1 MVGALVIPRFP
12 LACELASRTGLE
24 GRPVVVARDDG
35 TVWASSPAAELFGVG
50 PDQQL
55 RGAIARCPELAVLE
69 GRPAFYRVQEATIL
83 EALEATAFAVE
94 PGPEGVWFMD
104 IDGLVGCYGTQE
116 AMALAILDSAPRA
129 LGPRLGIAPGKFP
142 ALVAA
147 RRATAGRFLDVQFQR
162 VEDFL
167 AGQPVEMLPVPE
179 EMRRRLRLLGI
190 ETLGALAAL
199 PRSALTAQ
207 FGPRGALAWDLAR
220 GKDDSPVR
228 PPERPEMVVEG
239 IGFEV
244 PLVSREALLVAAE
257 QALGRAL
264 RDRRMTARAVRQAVL
279 RAETERGACWERTVT
294 FKEALAER
302 DRLWTALRTVLSEAQ
317 LPGPVSRL
325 ELELTGLVTAQGR
338 QLALAVGRRRLR
350 EQLEDALRQLKAR
363 YGYCPVGRVVEVE
376 PWSRIPEQRLAL
388 IDYDT

>member
-12 LACELASRTGLE
+12 LACELASRAALDGQ
-24 GRPVVVARDDG
+24 PVVVARADG
-35 TVWASSPAAELFGVG
+35 TVWASSAAAELFGVG

-55 RGAIARCPELAVLE
+55 REAITRCPELAVLE
-69 GRPAFYRVQEATIL
+69 GRPAVYRAQEQTIL
-83 EALEATAFAVE
+83 EALESTAFAVE
-94 PGPEGVWFMD
+94 PGAEGVWFME
-104 IDGLVGCYGTQE
+104 IDGLVGCYGSQE
-116 AMALAILDSAPRA
+116 AMASAILGCAHSA

-147 RRATAGRFLDVQFQR
+147 RRAGAGGSLDVELRR

-167 AGQPVEMLPVPE
+167 AAQPVEMLPVSE

-190 ETLGALAAL
+190 DTLGALRAL
-199 PRSALTAQ
+199 PRSALAAQ
-207 FGPRGALAWDLAR
+207 FGPQGRLAWELAR
-220 GKDDSPVR
+220 GRDDTPVR
-228 PPERPEMVVEG
+228 PPERPEMVVEEAA
-239 IGFEV
+239 FEV
-244 PLVSREALLVAAE
+244 PLASREGLLVAAE
-257 QALGRAL
+257 QALGRAH

-317 LPGPVSRL
+317 LPGPIIRL
-325 ELELTGLVTAQGR
+325 QLELTGLVTAQGR

-350 EQLEDALRQLKAR
+350 EQLEEALRQLKAR

-388 IDYDT
+388 IDFDT

>member
-1 MVGALVIPRFP
+1 M
-12 LACELASRTGLE
+12 
-24 GRPVVVARDDG
+24 VVARDDS
-35 TVWASSPAAELFGVG
+35 TVWSSSPAAELFGVG

-55 RGAIARCPELAVLE
+55 REAIARCPELAVLE
-69 GRPAFYRVQEATIL
+69 GRPAFYRVQEAAIL
-83 EALEATAFAVE
+83 EALESTAFAVE

-104 IDGLVGCYGTQE
+104 VDGLVGCYGTQE
-116 AMALAILDSAPRA
+116 AMASAILDSAPRA

-147 RRATAGRFLDVQFQR
+147 RRAGAGRFLDVQSRQ

-190 ETLGALAAL
+190 ETLGALIEL
-199 PRSALTAQ
+199 PRSALAAQ
-207 FGPRGALAWDLAR
+207 FGIQGGLAWDLAR
-220 GKDDSPVR
+220 GEDDSPVR
-228 PPERPEMVVEG
+228 PPERPETVAERA
-239 IGFEV
+239 GFEV
-244 PLVSREALLVAAE
+244 PLTSREALLVAAE

-302 DRLWTALRTVLSEAQ
+302 DRLWTALRTVLGEAQ

-338 QLALAVGRRRLR
+338 QLALAVGQRRLR
-350 EQLEDALRQLKAR
+350 EQLEDALRHLKAR

-388 IDYDT
+388 IDFDT

>member
-1 MVGALVIPRFP
+1 VVGALVIPRFP
-12 LACELASRTGLE
+12 LACELASRSGLE
-24 GRPVVVARDDG
+24 GRPVAVSREDG

-55 RGAIARCPELAVLE
+55 REAIARCPELAVLE

-94 PGPEGVWFMD
+94 PGPEGVWFME
-104 IDGLVGCYGTQE
+104 IDGLVGCYGSQE
-116 AMALAILDSAPRA
+116 SMASAILCCAPAA

-147 RRATAGRFLDVQFQR
+147 RRAGAGGFLDVGLRR

-167 AGQPVEMLPVPE
+167 ATQPVEMLPVSE

-190 ETLGALAAL
+190 ETLGALRAL
-199 PRSALTAQ
+199 PRSALAAQ
-207 FGPRGALAWDLAR
+207 FGPSGKLAWELAR
-220 GKDDSPVR
+220 GQDDSPVR
-228 PPERPEMVVEG
+228 PPEKPEMVLEG
-239 IGFEV
+239 VGFEV
-244 PLVSREALLVAAE
+244 PLASREALLVAAE

-264 RDRRMTARAVRQAVL
+264 RDRRMIARAVRQAVL
-279 RAETERGACWERTVT
+279 RAETERGASWERTVT

-338 QLALAVGRRRLR
+338 QLALEVGRRRLR

-388 IDYDT
+388 MDFDT